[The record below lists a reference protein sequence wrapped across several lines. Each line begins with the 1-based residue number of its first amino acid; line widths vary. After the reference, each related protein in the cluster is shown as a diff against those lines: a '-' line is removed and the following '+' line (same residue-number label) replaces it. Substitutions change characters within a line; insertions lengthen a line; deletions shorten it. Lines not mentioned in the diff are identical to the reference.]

1 VVEIARVPKL
11 EVEPKDWTELVQSHD
26 KTSID
31 VELLLID
38 EERKWFLEMETVPN
52 EDAVKTVDMTTK
64 DLKHYINLVDKAAAV
79 LRGLTP
85 ILKEVLGG

>member
-1 VVEIARVPKL
+1 
-11 EVEPKDWTELVQSHD
+11 
-26 KTSID
+26 
-31 VELLLID
+31 
-38 EERKWFLEMETVPN
+38 METVPN

-85 ILKEVLGG
+85 ILKEVLGR

>member
-1 VVEIARVPKL
+1 MVEIARGLNL
-11 EVEPKDWTELVQSHD
+11 EDWTELLHFHD

-52 EDAVKTVDMTTK
+52 EDAVKMVDMTTK
-64 DLKHYINLVDKAAAV
+64 DLKYYINLVDKAAAV

-85 ILKEVLGG
+85 IFERSSMEGKML